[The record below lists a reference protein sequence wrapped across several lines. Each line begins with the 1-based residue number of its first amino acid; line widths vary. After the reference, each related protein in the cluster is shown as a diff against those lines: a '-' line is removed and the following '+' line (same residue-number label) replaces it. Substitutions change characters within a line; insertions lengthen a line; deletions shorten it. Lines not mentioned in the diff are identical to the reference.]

1 MKNKIHNQLKECYL
15 PRWDFKTE
23 NNCGF
28 ENIIL
33 KAKSGKLCQND
44 DQINERINS

>member
-15 PRWDFKTE
+15 PEWDFKTE

-33 KAKSGKLCQND
+33 KAKSGKSNG
-44 DQINERINS
+44 